1 MCWMREEKE
10 EEEIVVIY
18 QSLKGDELSRLTRCS
33 FTQARALLQTK
44 QTRGVMRD
52 PNRRFGVI
60 DVLPGLCHVSSR

>member
-1 MCWMREEKE
+1 M
-10 EEEIVVIY
+10 VIY
-18 QSLKGDELSRLTRCS
+18 QSLKGDELSRLTRCHS
-33 FTQARALLQTK
+33 LRHVLLQTK